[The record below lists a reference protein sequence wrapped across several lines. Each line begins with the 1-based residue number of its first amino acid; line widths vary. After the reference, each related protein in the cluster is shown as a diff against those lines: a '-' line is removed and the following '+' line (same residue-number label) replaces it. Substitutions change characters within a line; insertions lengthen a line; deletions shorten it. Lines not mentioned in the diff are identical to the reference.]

1 MNQRIRIAR
10 GTTSNIANHAD
21 IVPPAGQPILDTE
34 KRYLYIGDGEKHL
47 DEFKNNISNLGICAY
62 NL

>member
-10 GTTSNIANHAD
+10 GTTSNIANHTD

-34 KRYLYIGDGEKHL
+34 KRYLYIGDNETPLSG
-47 DEFKNNISNLGICAY
+47 FKNNIKNLGICAY